1 MTRKMTKLSFP
12 NALVSSTLGTILVSF
27 TSVWLATTAL
37 QPATATDAAKS
48 LNSHS
53 SGSSSRPLFRVPL
66 VPPGAD
72 WTA

>member
-1 MTRKMTKLSFP
+1 MTHKMTLSFP

-27 TSVWLATTAL
+27 TSVWLATT
-37 QPATATDAAKS
+37 Q
-48 LNSHS
+48 S
-53 SGSSSRPLFRVPL
+53 SGSSLRPLFRVPL

>member
-1 MTRKMTKLSFP
+1 MARKMTKLSFP

-27 TSVWLATTAL
+27 TSVWLATTA
-37 QPATATDAAKS
+37 PTGTATDTAKS

>member
-12 NALVSSTLGTILVSF
+12 NALVSSTLGTILVSVI
-27 TSVWLATTAL
+27 SVWLVTAV
-37 QPATATDAAKS
+37 QPAAAPDAAKS
-48 LNSHS
+48 FHSHS
-53 SGSSSRPLFRVPL
+53 PGSSSRPLFRVPL